1 MESNEL
7 LGLKEGELSTTRE
20 DRTNEYIHEHS
31 TKDKRQADFVIFV
44 DSEIV
49 IPVEAER
56 FGNIS
61 AGEIQLMN
69 YQQDLDKQYGIL
81 TDGYTWR
88 FYKNNIYR
96 SFGLDYIFDN
106 TSEFLEFWSEY
117 IKPEN
122 YYLSFFE
129 PPDQPTLWRVE
140 LLPVEDYT
148 TTFFEHIT
156 SLINKFKN
164 LLKVEGYF
172 NGVPEKEKERK
183 AVEITYAYIIQFV
196 LYKTLV
202 DNDYADFKDEF
213 DAKVKNIYS
222 YLVGKRYKDIL
233 GVVYGISKEISK
245 DIYRPFTAEQ
255 QLITKKLLDLLPIEN
270 ELSDVSPWLEIFIFI
285 KKFNFANIQNEIFG
299 YVYEN
304 YLKALYGHE
313 DLGQYFTDPAIVNL
327 MLDAVG
333 YDKTMIR
340 QRLTNGPEGNYISI
354 IDPACGSGTFLYQA
368 VNHIADAI
376 ADDSAESSRRI
387 EKLVGENVFGLD
399 IAEFPLYL
407 AEMSILMRMLP
418 HIITEK
424 YNNPVDK
431 KVKVFKT
438 KDSIAEFMDT
448 ALRNTD
454 CDKAIVAE
462 GGGGQMMLLSEDIN
476 LGYTSFVRDE
486 DDLSSMKKSLENQPE
501 FQIPRRRFDFVLAN
515 PPYVGYNKSSKQGTL
530 SFDLLKEKK
539 IKLNDIYGVNLHSA
553 PGRRKKHRPNPNLY
567 VFFLALGLAL
577 LKDNGVLCYIVPQTL
592 LTSGDHDVL
601 RYHLAKFTEIEKL
614 VTFPNPLFIG
624 RGLKQKN
631 KVATSSLIIVARR
644 SMPADGHEVEVVN
657 YEKPDADIEE
667 TVKNIK
673 HRKSTTFKAVKQELL
688 LKNISS
694 WNFISR
700 DSSYLKL
707 HADFAKTSN
716 DIAVYYDHQQAKK
729 EFGSVFIFDSG
740 YAIDEKLML
749 EEKPSGDYYLY
760 PRINN
765 NYWSI
770 KESRGYWP
778 NVRTGDDPRMIG
790 LRQANQGYSLLD
802 TKHKVVWSYANP
814 RRFFYTSESVI
825 WPRNQFCAIGSDN
838 EEELLYLFALLN
850 SPVINLL
857 LNGNLKVETE
867 KDFLVSTTSIKD
879 FVRVPSITSDNQHV
893 KNEIINKTSVI
904 LHLDTNTL
912 SDFVDFKG
920 LGIQK
925 FDQVYVE
932 QDKVVLTAGGKSYRL
947 QITKQRKTV
956 DRVVSEM
963 FGEKAPLL
971 LESRI
976 PLASLR
982 SLPAIDHETQNKTK
996 AYIDDLVFSLYF
1008 GVPLTSLGINNA
1020 GKIRLQCSKHP
1031 HYETVRRESPNLYSN
1046 T

>member
-1 MESNEL
+1 MESDEL
-7 LGLKEGELSTTRE
+7 FGLKEGELSTPRE
-20 DRTNEYIHEHS
+20 DRADEYIHEHS
-31 TKDKRQADFVIFV
+31 TKDKRQADFVIFINP
-44 DSEIV
+44 EIV
-49 IPVEAER
+49 VPVEAER
-56 FGNIS
+56 YGNIS

-69 YQQDLDKQYGIL
+69 YQQDLEKQYGIL

-96 SFGLDYIFDN
+96 SFNLDYILDS

-129 PPDQPTLWRVE
+129 PPDEPTLWQVE
-140 LLPVEDYT
+140 LLPVEKYT
-148 TTFFEHIT
+148 NTFFENIT

-172 NGVPEKEKERK
+172 NGMPGKEKERK
-183 AVEITYAYIIQFV
+183 AVEITYAYIIQFI

-202 DNDYADFKDEF
+202 DNDYADFRDEF
-213 DAKVKNIYS
+213 DSKVEIIHN
-222 YLVGKRYKDIL
+222 YLISKRYKDIL

-304 YLKALYGHE
+304 YLKALYGDE

-327 MLDAVG
+327 MLEAAG

-340 QRLTNGPEGNYISI
+340 ERLTNGSEGDFISI

-368 VNHIADAI
+368 VSHIVDAI
-376 ADDSAESSRRI
+376 ADDSREASRTI
-387 EKLVGENVFGLD
+387 EKLVSDNVFGLD

-424 YNNPVDK
+424 YNNPVDR

-448 ALRNTD
+448 AFRNTD
-454 CDKAIVAE
+454 CDTAIEAE
-462 GGGGQMMLLSEDIN
+462 RDGGQMMLLYEDIN
-476 LGYTSFVRDE
+476 LGYASFVRDE

-501 FQIPRRRFDFVLAN
+501 LRIPRRRFDFVLAN

-530 SFDLLKEKK
+530 SFNLLKEKK

-553 PGRRKKHRPNPNLY
+553 PARRKKHRPNPNLY

-577 LKDNGVLCYIVPQTL
+577 LKDNGLLCFIVPQTL
-592 LTSGDHDVL
+592 LTSGDHDVI
-601 RYHLAKFTEIEKL
+601 RYHLAKFTEIEKI

-631 KVATSSLIIVARR
+631 KVATSSLVIVARR
-644 SMPADGHEVEVVN
+644 SIPADTHEVEVVN

-673 HRKSTTFKAVKQELL
+673 ARKSTSFTVVKQEVLL
-688 LKNISS
+688 ENITS
-694 WNFISR
+694 WNFIKR
-700 DSSYLKL
+700 DSSYLGL
-707 HADFAKTSN
+707 YADYADNSH
-716 DIAVYYDHQQAKK
+716 DIDIYYEHELAKK
-729 EFGSVFIFDSG
+729 EFTSVFIFDSG
-740 YAIDEKLML
+740 YSIDEKLML
-749 EEKPSGDYYLY
+749 TEKPSGDYYLY
-760 PRINN
+760 PKINN
-765 NYWSI
+765 KYWSI
-770 KESRGYWP
+770 KEFRGYWP
-778 NVRTGDDPRMIG
+778 NIRTFDDPRVIG

-802 TKHKVVWSYANP
+802 TKYKVIWSYANP
-814 RRFFYTSESVI
+814 HRFFYTSRHVI
-825 WPRNQFCAIGSDN
+825 WPRNQFCSIGSDN
-838 EEELLYLFALLN
+838 EAEIFYLFSLLN
-850 SPVINLL
+850 SP
-857 LNGNLKVETE
+857 
-867 KDFLVSTTSIKD
+867 
-879 FVRVPSITSDNQHV
+879 
-893 KNEIINKTSVI
+893 
-904 LHLDTNTL
+904 
-912 SDFVDFKG
+912 
-920 LGIQK
+920 
-925 FDQVYVE
+925 
-932 QDKVVLTAGGKSYRL
+932 
-947 QITKQRKTV
+947 
-956 DRVVSEM
+956 
-963 FGEKAPLL
+963 
-971 LESRI
+971 
-976 PLASLR
+976 
-982 SLPAIDHETQNKTK
+982 
-996 AYIDDLVFSLYF
+996 
-1008 GVPLTSLGINNA
+1008 
-1020 GKIRLQCSKHP
+1020 
-1031 HYETVRRESPNLYSN
+1031 
-1046 T
+1046 